1 MADYD
6 GILSAL
12 RRITRAIDLHSKLLV
27 RQTGL
32 TSPQLLVLLSVQRA
46 GRAMPSQIAK
56 DVVLSQATV
65 TTIID
70 RLEKGGFVARER
82 STRDRRVV
90 RVTLTDEG
98 TTKLSDMPEMLQA
111 GFLREFRELKDWEQ
125 SQLVASLQR
134 IAEMMDAEN
143 LDAAPILEVGDLG
156 R

>member
-32 TSPQLLVLLSVQRA
+32 TAPQLLVLLSVQSA

-70 RLEKGGFVARER
+70 RLEKGGFVERER
-82 STRDRRVV
+82 SKRDRRVV
-90 RVTLTDEG
+90 RVTLTEEG
-98 TTKLSDMPEMLQA
+98 AAKLKDMPEMLQA
-111 GFLREFRELKDWEQ
+111 GFLRQFRELKDWEQ

-143 LDAAPILEVGDLG
+143 LDAAPILEIGDLG
-156 R
+156 G